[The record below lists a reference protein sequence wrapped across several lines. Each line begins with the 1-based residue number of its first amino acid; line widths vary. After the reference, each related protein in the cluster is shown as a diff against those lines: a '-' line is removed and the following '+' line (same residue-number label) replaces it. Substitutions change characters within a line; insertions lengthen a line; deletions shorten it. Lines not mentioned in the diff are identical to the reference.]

1 MMARRGFPAWWCASK
16 VDRMP
21 LGPYMINTVVR
32 IIGDREQDRSTGKWI
47 RGPIGTAFYVRVNSE
62 AGDGHYSY
70 IVTAHHVIDPQPKP
84 ELVFPDPHTPGGL
97 YPPQP
102 TERADW
108 LEPLGD
114 KVDLAVLPF
123 SRPHGFFVNQ
133 LELDKHILPSLPAP
147 ALLGMPFY
155 YTGLLEPINRAMARS
170 GTLGAIY
177 EKDIEHKDHYEY
189 DCHLGDCRS
198 YKGFSGSPCFLEI
211 ALPELVEKPPPVPPE
226 PGVGPLGRLRY
237 LHPVCGVVTWHLE
250 PPEDREEAS
259 LFGLVT
265 ILPSDYIW
273 NALMCPELVEKR
285 KEADAMP
292 IEPEAVPKN
301 LNVTRREADAPV
313 DDKYQRFVAK

>member
-170 GTLGAIY
+170 GTLGAISR
-177 EKDIEHKDHYEY
+177 EKTSSTRTTTNTTATWAIAARIRG
-189 DCHLGDCRS
+189 LAARLA
-198 YKGFSGSPCFLEI
+198 FL
-211 ALPELVEKPPPVPPE
+211 
-226 PGVGPLGRLRY
+226 RLR
-237 LHPVCGVVTWHLE
+237 
-250 PPEDREEAS
+250 
-259 LFGLVT
+259 
-265 ILPSDYIW
+265 
-273 NALMCPELVEKR
+273 CP
-285 KEADAMP
+285 
-292 IEPEAVPKN
+292 N
-301 LNVTRREADAPV
+301 W
-313 DDKYQRFVAK
+313 